1 MLSVV
6 GKFFAC
12 VLAYRLLTIAKE
24 ALPESS
30 CGFGS
35 AQGTVDIFISMTDSG
50 KVKRTDLYMAF
61 IDVTKAF
68 DSNTTESALY
78 GQMPRETYQNGMIAT

>member
-1 MLSVV
+1 
-6 GKFFAC
+6 
-12 VLAYRLLTIAKE
+12 
-24 ALPESS
+24 
-30 CGFGS
+30 
-35 AQGTVDIFISMTDSG
+35 MTDSG
-50 KVKRTDLYMAF
+50 KVQKTDLYMAF